1 MTETALE
8 NTGAPET
15 DTPDYGQR
23 YCVIGAGSSGITV
36 AKNFKQAGIAF
47 DVFEREDGVGG
58 NWYYGRPN
66 SSIYRSTH
74 LISSKPLTE
83 YTDFPM
89 PAEYPDYPSQEQV
102 LEYFR
107 SYVRHFDLEPH
118 IAFNTP
124 SSGSSA
130 PRMAAGT

>member
-1 MTETALE
+1 
-8 NTGAPET
+8 
-15 DTPDYGQR
+15 
-23 YCVIGAGSSGITV
+23 
-36 AKNFKQAGIAF
+36 
-47 DVFEREDGVGG
+47 
-58 NWYYGRPN
+58 
-66 SSIYRSTH
+66 
-74 LISSKPLTE
+74 
-83 YTDFPM
+83 M

-130 PRMAAGT
+130 PRKVVGT

>member
-1 MTETALE
+1 MKTPARLKR
-8 NTGAPET
+8 

-107 SYVRHFDLEPH
+107 SYVRHFDLGAAH
-118 IAFNTP
+118 YLQHVP

-130 PRMAAGT
+130 PRMVAGM